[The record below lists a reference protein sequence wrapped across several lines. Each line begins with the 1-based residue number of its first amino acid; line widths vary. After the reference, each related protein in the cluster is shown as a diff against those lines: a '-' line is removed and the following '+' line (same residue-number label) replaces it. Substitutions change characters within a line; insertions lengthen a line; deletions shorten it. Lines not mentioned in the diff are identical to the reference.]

1 MLIPSKQPIQHI
13 CSHPVGESA
22 QEENKN
28 ITAMR
33 SGVQVAE
40 DTPVGNQV
48 GLVLLLIKQHA
59 STVNIKNN

>member
-40 DTPVGNQV
+40 DTRVGNQV
-48 GLVLLLIKQHA
+48 
-59 STVNIKNN
+59 